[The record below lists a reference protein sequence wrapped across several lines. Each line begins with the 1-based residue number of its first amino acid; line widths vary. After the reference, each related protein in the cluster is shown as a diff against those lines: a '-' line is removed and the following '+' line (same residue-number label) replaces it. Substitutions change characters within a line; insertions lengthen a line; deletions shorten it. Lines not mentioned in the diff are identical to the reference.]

1 MFTVEFYS
9 TNEGR
14 SPVKDFME
22 TLPSKL
28 RSKTLRAIRFLREDG
43 NQIKPPFSMPL
54 GDGLF
59 ELRIKFSSDI
69 VRVIYFYLEGK
80 IIVLTNGFIKKQ
92 QKTPR
97 NEIEL
102 ALKRRKLFLE
112 RIYKNEKENKEKK
125 V

>member
-9 TNEGR
+9 TNDGR

-22 TLPSKL
+22 TLPNKL

-69 VRVIYFYLEGK
+69 VRIIYFYLEDK
-80 IIVLTNGFIKKQ
+80 IVILTNGFIKKQ
-92 QKTPR
+92 QKTPK
-97 NEIEL
+97 NEIAL

-112 RIYKNEKENKEKK
+112 RICKNEKEN
-125 V
+125 